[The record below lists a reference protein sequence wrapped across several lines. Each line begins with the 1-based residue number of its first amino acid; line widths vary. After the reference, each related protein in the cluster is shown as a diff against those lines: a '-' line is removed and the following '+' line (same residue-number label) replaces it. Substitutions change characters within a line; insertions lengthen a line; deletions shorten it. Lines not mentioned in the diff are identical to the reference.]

1 MKSQEYPRKMRWP
14 VAAGGAGTKSV
25 LELAVASFH
34 HAIGLGMVGCG
45 EMVKIAK
52 VECEL
57 RLHL

>member
-1 MKSQEYPRKMRWP
+1 MRWP